1 MRKSIGG
8 YFELEC
14 GKNPLFHKDGI
25 YLNICRSGFRYL
37 IRALDIKKIH
47 VPIFT
52 CNVVYD
58 AIKQE
63 GCEIIPYHL
72 NEDMLPAVTFNPTD
86 YIIYNNYFGVLG
98 KNVEKLAKLYPNL
111 IVDNAQA
118 FYSTPKGLADV
129 YSPRKFFGLPDS
141 GILCGRNLPKLDLA
155 QGHSIDV
162 SSHLLRRLDYD
173 AQTGYEEFAR
183 NDKALEQYP
192 LEYISPLTYALM
204 GNIEYERIR
213 QTRIENFIY
222 LHERLNSKFPFAMSE
237 DDVPMVY
244 PYYTENGIDLRA
256 KLIENKIF
264 VARYWPNVF
273 EWCKENDIEYKLA
286 KNILPLPC
294 DQRYGEEDMERII
307 NFLK

>member
-1 MRKSIGG
+1 MKEIGG

-37 IRALDIKKIH
+37 IRALDIKKIY

-72 NEDMLPAVTFNPTD
+72 NEDMLPAVAFNPTD

-98 KNVEKLAKLYPNL
+98 KNVAELAKQYPNL

-141 GILCGRNLPKLDLA
+141 GILCGRNLPELDLA

-173 AQTGYEEFAR
+173 AQSGYEEFAR
-183 NDKALEQYP
+183 NDKALEQYS
-192 LEYISPLTYALM
+192 LQYISPLTFALM
-204 GNIEYERIR
+204 GNIDYERIKQKR
-213 QTRIENFIY
+213 LENFKY
-222 LHERLNSKFPFAMSE
+222 LHERLQSVFPFAMSE

-244 PYYTENGIDLRA
+244 PYVVENGRNLRKRLMSEKIYVA
-256 KLIENKIF
+256 K
-264 VARYWPNVF
+264 YWPNVQ
-273 EWCKENDIEYKLA
+273 EWCEPGEWEYQLTDIVV
-286 KNILPLPC
+286 PLPI
-294 DQRYGEEDMERII
+294 DQRYGIGDMDKII
-307 NFLK
+307 STVCK

>member
-1 MRKSIGG
+1 MQKSIGG

-14 GKNPLFHKDGI
+14 GQNPLFHTDGI

-37 IRALDIKKIH
+37 IRALDIKTIH

-72 NEDMLPAVTFNPTD
+72 NENLMPAESFNPTA

-98 KNVEKLAKLYPNL
+98 KNVEKLAEQYPNL
-111 IVDNAQA
+111 VVDNAQS
-118 FYSTPKGLADV
+118 FYSKPKGRAAV

-141 GILCGRNLPKLDLA
+141 GILYGRDLPKLDLTR
-155 QGHSIDV
+155 GHSIDV

-192 LEYISPLTYALM
+192 LEYISPLTLALM
-204 GNIEYERIR
+204 GNIEYERIKQKR
-213 QTRIENFIY
+213 LESFNY
-222 LHERLNSKFPFAMSE
+222 LHERLNSKFPFAISE

-244 PYYTENGIDLRA
+244 PYYTESGSDLRS
-256 KLIENKIF
+256 KLIANKVF
-264 VARYWPNVF
+264 VARYWPNVLD
-273 EWCKENDIEYKLA
+273 WVKTDDLEYTLTT
-286 KNILPLPC
+286 NIIPLPI
-294 DQRYGEEDMERII
+294 DQRYGREDMDRII
-307 NFLK
+307 ALIK